1 LETELEESF
10 MSENTHVLAEVIP
23 IGRHPALFPRHA
35 EARHFEHGW
44 VIVEEV
50 DDNQRLVRWYV
61 FEEVPEC
68 EFDERFGD
76 EPIVDAHDISSFTEW
91 VDISSLRQV
100 DERDRPNDWQSLQR
114 FGVLRR
120 PHEIRMELE
129 RRAEDFREA
138 FLLPH

>member
-1 LETELEESF
+1 
-10 MSENTHVLAEVIP
+10 MSENTHALAEVIP

-35 EARHFEHGW
+35 EARHFAHGW

-50 DDNQRLVRWYV
+50 DDNRRLVRWYV

>member
-1 LETELEESF
+1 
-10 MSENTHVLAEVIP
+10 MSENTHALAEVIP
-23 IGRHPALFPRHA
+23 IGRHPALFPRYA

-100 DERDRPNDWQSLQR
+100 DERDRPNDWQNLQR